1 MPPAAAEQVSIVDI
15 VRNPSAYRERFL
27 SVRGTL
33 TNVRPAAPGSLAG
46 PVFTVFEL
54 VAGPGILTVLSIVPP
69 ACVAGSTVTVEG
81 RFLPTAQVQ
90 RQLFANVIDA
100 VLVSCR

>member
-1 MPPAAAEQVSIVDI
+1 VPPASAEQVSIVDI

-33 TNVRPAAPGSLAG
+33 TNVRPAAPGSSAG
-46 PVFTVFEL
+46 PVFTVFEV

-90 RQLFANVIDA
+90 RQHYANVIDA
-100 VLVSCR
+100 VLISCR